1 MEVFLLKLDSKKCPS
16 KTLKTL
22 EALPEKTALTV
33 GNFDGIHLGHRY
45 LINKLKEKAQ
55 EKNLKTVV
63 LTFCPH
69 PLKVLAP
76 NLLLCELTDIDEKI
90 ELFGELGID
99 YLCFIRFDKE
109 FAKVHARDFLEDI
122 LYKRLGCRYLLVGYD
137 WRYGYKREGEIE
149 LAKEVGR
156 ELGFEVEEAKPFK
169 IKDHIVSST
178 LIRRLLKEGRVEDV
192 KEYLGH
198 HYWIKR
204 KVVKGEGR
212 GSKIGFP
219 TANLQNT
226 DNLCLKEGVYL
237 VRVEGKHYG
246 VANYGYRPTFGG
258 KRKVL
263 EVHLLG
269 FEGNLRGK
277 RIKVEFLKF
286 LREEKKFSGVEEL
299 INQIKKDIETAKRY
313 LNNK

>member
-1 MEVFLLKLDSKKCPS
+1 MEVFLLKLDSKKCPH
-16 KTLKTL
+16 KNLKVL
-22 EALPEKTALTV
+22 ESLPEETALTV

-45 LINKLKEKAQ
+45 LINKLKEKAK
-55 EKNLKTVV
+55 EKNLKTAV

-109 FAKVHARDFLEDI
+109 FAKIHARDFLEDI
-122 LYKRLGCRYLLVGYD
+122 LYKKLGCRYLLVGYD

-149 LAKEVGR
+149 LAKEVGKK
-156 ELGFEVEEAKPFK
+156 LGFEVEEAKPFK
-169 IKDHIVSST
+169 INDHIVSST

-192 KEYLGH
+192 REYLGH
-198 HYWIKR
+198 YYWIKR

-237 VRVEGKHYG
+237 VKVEDKHYG

-258 KRKVL
+258 KKKVL
-263 EVHLLG
+263 EVHLLN
-269 FEGNLRGK
+269 FQGNLRGK
-277 RIKVEFLKF
+277 RVKVEFLKF
-286 LREEKKFSGVEEL
+286 IREEKKFSSVEEL

>member
-1 MEVFLLKLDSKKCPS
+1 MFLLKLDSKKCPN
-16 KTLKTL
+16 KNLKVL
-22 EALPEKTALTV
+22 ESLPEETALTV

-45 LINKLKEKAQ
+45 LINKLKEKAK

-109 FAKVHARDFLEDI
+109 FAKIHARDFLEDI
-122 LYKRLGCRYLLVGYD
+122 LYKKLGCRYLLVGYD

-149 LAKEVGR
+149 LAKEVGKK
-156 ELGFEVEEAKPFK
+156 LGFEVEEAKPFK
-169 IKDHIVSST
+169 INDHIVSST

-192 KEYLGH
+192 REYLGH
-198 HYWIKR
+198 YYWIKR

-237 VRVEGKHYG
+237 VKVEDKHYG

-258 KRKVL
+258 KKKVL
-263 EVHLLG
+263 EVHLLN
-269 FEGNLRGK
+269 FQGNLRGK
-277 RIKVEFLKF
+277 RVKVEFLKF
-286 LREEKKFSGVEEL
+286 IREEKKFSSVEEL